1 MSASIEA
8 LRPTPDEYPAYFE
21 TYISKVPE
29 DDILEVMQRQG
40 AEVAAVFAAL
50 PPAAGH
56 FRYAP
61 GKWNLLEL
69 LNHVV
74 DTERIMAYRALCFAR
89 GEKQNL
95 PSFEENGYAA
105 TASVA
110 HRTLEDLLE
119 ELRLVRASNL
129 HLFRHFTAEDWRR
142 QGTANNRTTTARA
155 LAWVMAGHL
164 RHHLGIVAERYLPA
178 MAGRAGQ

>member
-1 MSASIEA
+1 MTERA
-8 LRPTPDEYPAYFE
+8 LTNRPSPDEYPAYFE
-21 TYISKVPE
+21 TYISQVPE
-29 DDILEVMQRQG
+29 EDILEVLQRQG
-40 AEVAAVFAAL
+40 GEIAAVFAGL

-61 GKWNLLEL
+61 GKWTLLEL

-89 GEKQNL
+89 GEQQDL
-95 PSFEENGYAA
+95 PSFDENLYAA
-105 TASVA
+105 TASVE

-119 ELRLVRASNL
+119 ELRLVRAANL
-129 HLFRHFTAEDWRR
+129 HLFRHLTAEDWQR
-142 QGTANNRTTTARA
+142 QGSANHRATTARA

-164 RHHLGIVAERYLPA
+164 RHHLGIVEQRYLTA
-178 MAGRAGQ
+178 LAS